1 MILCSF
7 CSFHIQN
14 SDLRSLHGKGRV
26 LVFPRLI
33 CRFILKGEGVP
44 AFSGLFWKLSIYLYI
59 LRCRYAN
66 EVRTMASVRG
76 VVSSLPP
83 RRGGQL
89 GRNLAQWVSTP
100 IILGTTEPLF
110 RIFFSFTR
118 KSTPSLCP
126 PSFYYVVPSA
136 VVDERFDRVR
146 LRGGSVRSDDEED
159 FALIY
164 RGECFFLF

>member
-1 MILCSF
+1 
-7 CSFHIQN
+7 
-14 SDLRSLHGKGRV
+14 
-26 LVFPRLI
+26 
-33 CRFILKGEGVP
+33 
-44 AFSGLFWKLSIYLYI
+44 
-59 LRCRYAN
+59 
-66 EVRTMASVRG
+66 MASVRG
-76 VVSSLPP
+76 AVSSLPP
-83 RRGGQL
+83 RRGGQS

-118 KSTPSLCP
+118 KSTPSLYP